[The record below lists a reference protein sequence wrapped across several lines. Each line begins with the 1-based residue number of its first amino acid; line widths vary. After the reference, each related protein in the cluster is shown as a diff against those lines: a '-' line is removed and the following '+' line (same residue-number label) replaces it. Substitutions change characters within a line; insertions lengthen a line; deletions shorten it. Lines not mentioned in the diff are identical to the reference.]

1 VKFDDPSTASQWE
14 NTSKAWWSPADW
26 VNFPDQTLFTE
37 AATRSYRYWKMMYY
51 AFLFVYTNE
60 IGPINNNEF
69 FVTYMIL
76 LLSIFFVAF
85 IFGDINDIF

>member
-1 VKFDDPSTASQWE
+1 
-14 NTSKAWWSPADW
+14 
-26 VNFPDQTLFTE
+26 
-37 AATRSYRYWKMMYY
+37 MMYY